1 MYNYLIVLVL
11 ILLKKDRCTE
21 MVNTTFF
28 GNAKTGEKVNIHE
41 ITNGNIKA
49 VICDYGARVLN
60 LEYKGVKC
68 VCGFDTM
75 EALLTD
81 GDYHGSIAGRY
92 ANRIA
97 EGKFTLNGVTYQLNN
112 NERGETHLHG
122 GNVGFSNKVWTLV
135 DSGDNFVTLKLVS
148 EDGDEGYPGTLTL
161 LLTYK
166 VENDTLYLDY
176 DGTTDKDTIVNLT
189 NHMYFAIGGVGEEL
203 CTEQTLMLNASHIA
217 EVDAKLIPTGKLI
230 DVTGTPFDFNTAKKI
245 GKDIAADDTQIA
257 FGGGYDHGF
266 VLSSGNPAAVLHSDK
281 TGFTVTVN
289 TTEGGIQIYTGNY
302 LREDLTPF
310 FGNITQKKN
319 AAVCLECNKLPDSPN
334 RPEFPSCVLKVGEH
348 YIQKTSYKFEG

>member
-1 MYNYLIVLVL
+1 
-11 ILLKKDRCTE
+11 

-122 GNVGFSNKVWTLV
+122 GNVGFSNKVWSLV

-148 EDGDEGYPGTLTL
+148 E
-161 LLTYK
+161 
-166 VENDTLYLDY
+166 
-176 DGTTDKDTIVNLT
+176 
-189 NHMYFAIGGVGEEL
+189 
-203 CTEQTLMLNASHIA
+203 
-217 EVDAKLIPTGKLI
+217 
-230 DVTGTPFDFNTAKKI
+230 
-245 GKDIAADDTQIA
+245 
-257 FGGGYDHGF
+257 
-266 VLSSGNPAAVLHSDK
+266 
-281 TGFTVTVN
+281 
-289 TTEGGIQIYTGNY
+289 
-302 LREDLTPF
+302 
-310 FGNITQKKN
+310 
-319 AAVCLECNKLPDSPN
+319 
-334 RPEFPSCVLKVGEH
+334 
-348 YIQKTSYKFEG
+348 